1 EDEDDR
7 RRRERDRLERRS
19 ELGNPPAPVREKG
32 GDEEDE
38 EHLPELRRLEA
49 EEGDVDPTLRASRR
63 LGDQEHEQHQPE
75 HEQVDRSL
83 GAAVPLPGDEDRTR
97 HQRDP
102 DERQEQPA
110 DGKVGL
116 DAGDAV
122 LRDPGDRPEA
132 VADESHRGR
141 EQDPV
146 EAPEERPGLLPRE
159 ALGSPAPRSL
169 AGWGVLDHQSEYT
182 DPPKDAFALKNCSK
196 TFSA

>member
-83 GAAVPLPGDEDRTR
+83 GAAVPVPGEEEPTP
-97 HQRDP
+97 HQRD
-102 DERQEQPA
+102 A
-110 DGKVGL
+110 
-116 DAGDAV
+116 A
-122 LRDPGDRPEA
+122 
-132 VADESHRGR
+132 GR
-141 EQDPV
+141 EKEQGDETV
-146 EAPEERPGLLPRE
+146 ETVSRAVER
-159 ALGSPAPRSL
+159 
-169 AGWGVLDHQSEYT
+169 
-182 DPPKDAFALKNCSK
+182 
-196 TFSA
+196 